1 MLPPEGKR
9 ARTDQ
14 LPHVETER
22 DHMLPAPV
30 VRLRDAIN
38 SHDAARVADCFTEN
52 YQCDMPMHPS
62 RGFAGRARVQENY
75 EAIFARVPDLRATV
89 LRSCQDDSGVWSEW
103 EMSGTSDE
111 GIPSAS
117 TGVVII
123 LSVVDERIEH
133 SRFYLDAVS

>member
-1 MLPPEGKR
+1 
-9 ARTDQ
+9 
-14 LPHVETER
+14 
-22 DHMLPAPV
+22 MLPALV
-30 VRLRDAIN
+30 ERLRDAIN

-62 RGFAGRARVQENY
+62 RGFTGRARVRENY
-75 EAIFARVPDLRATV
+75 EALFARVPDLRATV
-89 LRSCQDDSGVWSEW
+89 LRSCQDESGVWSEW
-103 EMSGTSDE
+103 EMSGSSDD

-133 SRFYLDAVS
+133 TRFYLDAVS

>member
-1 MLPPEGKR
+1 
-9 ARTDQ
+9 
-14 LPHVETER
+14 
-22 DHMLPAPV
+22 MLPAQV
-30 VRLRDAIN
+30 ERLRDAIN
-38 SHDAARVADCFTEN
+38 SHDAARVADCFTDN
-52 YQCDMPMHPS
+52 SRCHMPTHPS
-62 RGFAGRARVQENY
+62 RGFTGRARVRQNY
-75 EAIFARVPDLRATV
+75 QALFARVPDLRATV

-133 SRFYLDAVS
+133 TRFYLDAVT

>member
-1 MLPPEGKR
+1 
-9 ARTDQ
+9 
-14 LPHVETER
+14 
-22 DHMLPAPV
+22 MLPAFV
-30 VRLRDAIN
+30 ERLRDAIN

-62 RGFAGRARVQENY
+62 RGFTGRARVRENY
-75 EAIFARVPDLRATV
+75 EALFARVPDLRATV
-89 LRSCQDDSGVWSEW
+89 LRSCQDESGVWSEW
-103 EMSGTSDE
+103 EMSGSSDD

-133 SRFYLDAVS
+133 TRFYLDTVS

>member
-1 MLPPEGKR
+1 
-9 ARTDQ
+9 
-14 LPHVETER
+14 
-22 DHMLPAPV
+22 MLPAQV
-30 VRLRDAIN
+30 ERLRDAIN

-62 RGFAGRARVQENY
+62 RGFTGRARVRENY
-75 EAIFARVPDLRATV
+75 QGIFARVPDLRATV
-89 LRSCQDDSGVWSEW
+89 LRSCQDKSGVLWSEW

-111 GIPSAS
+111 GISSAS

-133 SRFYLDAVS
+133 TRFYLDAIS